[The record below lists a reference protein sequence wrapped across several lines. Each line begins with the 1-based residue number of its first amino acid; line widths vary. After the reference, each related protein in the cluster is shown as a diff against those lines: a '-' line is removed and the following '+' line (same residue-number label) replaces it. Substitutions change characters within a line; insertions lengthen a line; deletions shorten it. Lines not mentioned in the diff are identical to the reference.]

1 MFPENDRELR
11 NKRDNVP
18 EMPMS
23 WRPDRTNL
31 TRPIYMTLTRMLEA
45 DISSGRLSPGTKLP
59 GQRDLADYLDVNMT
73 TVTRAYKMCQEKGLV
88 YAVPG
93 SGTYVSSPSQAFLP
107 DLKGGTV
114 DGVIDLGSDA
124 FFDQCNDIVASAV
137 KKVAVSSDIE
147 NIMGTSIYETRMAYR
162 STAVNW
168 LRNLGLKTD
177 GDHLFF
183 VSGSRSAV
191 DLALSALFV
200 PGDRVATEPFISRSF
215 LEVARLRGIILVP
228 VPSDRYGMIPEELD
242 RIHRKNPLAG
252 VYLMPSC
259 SDPTASSMP
268 EMRKKAIAGVI
279 LRRSLILLENDPFAF
294 FSADLDPDYQG
305 PVSRHVPGRS
315 VYISSGAESVST
327 GLSAG
332 FMVAGDLVRK
342 PLFRAGDVSG
352 TRASALSSAVYAE
365 LISGGGAGEIVRK
378 KRRLAAA
385 ANNRFESCFERV
397 WGRPPEVNGN
407 PFSFYRWLPADN
419 RVSGPEMEKKLEEMG
434 VKVAHSWRYAVDPG
448 NGNAYLRITLAGKHS
463 AMQLE
468 SGLETIFRYLKER
481 KDTYENNKWK

>member
-11 NKRDNVP
+11 NKRGNVP

-31 TRPIYMTLTRMLEA
+31 TRPIYMTLTRMLET

-59 GQRDLADYLDVNMT
+59 GQRDLAEYLDVNMT

-177 GDHLFF
+177 GDHLFLF
-183 VSGSRSAV
+183 PAPEAQWIW
-191 DLALSALFV
+191 LFQLSLF
-200 PGDRVATEPFISRSF
+200 RETESPQN
-215 LEVARLRGIILVP
+215 L
-228 VPSDRYGMIPEELD
+228 
-242 RIHRKNPLAG
+242 
-252 VYLMPSC
+252 
-259 SDPTASSMP
+259 
-268 EMRKKAIAGVI
+268 
-279 LRRSLILLENDPFAF
+279 
-294 FSADLDPDYQG
+294 
-305 PVSRHVPGRS
+305 
-315 VYISSGAESVST
+315 
-327 GLSAG
+327 LSAG
-332 FMVAGDLVRK
+332 AFWKWPGC
-342 PLFRAGDVSG
+342 GE
-352 TRASALSSAVYAE
+352 SSWCLYP
-365 LISGGGAGEIVRK
+365 R
-378 KRRLAAA
+378 
-385 ANNRFESCFERV
+385 
-397 WGRPPEVNGN
+397 
-407 PFSFYRWLPADN
+407 
-419 RVSGPEMEKKLEEMG
+419 
-434 VKVAHSWRYAVDPG
+434 
-448 NGNAYLRITLAGKHS
+448 T
-463 AMQLE
+463 
-468 SGLETIFRYLKER
+468 
-481 KDTYENNKWK
+481 DTA